1 MEDSD
6 TVATQRPDLIRP
18 RVVLTIGGVTCVLC
32 KRELQAAVAAGDGYS
47 YCRPCILD
55 WFRAHERDGSQVS
68 SPVTGEALSDK
79 LLLPNLNLR
88 ETILSVQQA
97 LKTWDEAE
105 AERTSLRAEVQKLLG
120 EGHSRKLQNVDPRVA
135 EAQAQAAHFER
146 QVLNQKQEVQR
157 LQMELDRYHHVM
169 EERDFSGL
177 DAKAAELSLV
187 AAELRSSMVE
197 VNRLEDELEK
207 TRQQA
212 KLQATELE
220 ELRTSQRDAFFTE
233 QMLRQELARVKDEFS
248 GKLTVGGAKDH
259 SFELNKARHELLK
272 SQVLVVDLQNQLRAA
287 RREPPAPS
295 SPKALEIPQENQFQ
309 SELFEMKQSL
319 SKQDNLVAEL
329 QTQITALRSQNSGLK
344 QLAELREQR
353 RLEAQDEILRL
364 RGELLTIDRRTAV
377 TTELERTTEL
387 ATREAERLEEEV
399 VVLQKRL
406 EEQQRKFRD
415 LVSSLGGEPSP
426 DNVEVAL
433 RTKVLQLQKQFKDR
447 GDLLRTVAKGLGAK
461 EEVPETDLK
470 PFFQSKA
477 RQAKSRTDQ
486 LSALAKLLGSSG
498 ELHESELA
506 DFVQSK
512 VKDLHRQVKD
522 RDELLSELS
531 FVAADFLED
540 LGLADLDPPEDAC
553 AAARLVTG
561 ALLSV
566 EDKASALRKAAS
578 SSTSQEKKD
587 EKKEKSK
594 DDEDDYEYEDDD
606 DEVGTY

>member
-309 SELFEMKQSL
+309 SELFEMKGMRGASEFDDGIWERWGILMERIRTNDQWPSSNQCKREPIPETPAFHL
-319 SKQDNLVAEL
+319 GPTSCDGLGEANQNLQRPAGFWAAIALQAGQPRGGVAN
-329 QTQITALRSQNSGLK
+329 ADHGLA
-344 QLAELREQR
+344 LAEQAPPFCFVHHVGGKMWK
-353 RLEAQDEILRL
+353 EAD
-364 RGELLTIDRRTAV
+364 G
-377 TTELERTTEL
+377 
-387 ATREAERLEEEV
+387 
-399 VVLQKRL
+399 
-406 EEQQRKFRD
+406 
-415 LVSSLGGEPSP
+415 P
-426 DNVEVAL
+426 
-433 RTKVLQLQKQFKDR
+433 
-447 GDLLRTVAKGLGAK
+447 
-461 EEVPETDLK
+461 
-470 PFFQSKA
+470 
-477 RQAKSRTDQ
+477 
-486 LSALAKLLGSSG
+486 
-498 ELHESELA
+498 
-506 DFVQSK
+506 
-512 VKDLHRQVKD
+512 
-522 RDELLSELS
+522 
-531 FVAADFLED
+531 
-540 LGLADLDPPEDAC
+540 
-553 AAARLVTG
+553 
-561 ALLSV
+561 
-566 EDKASALRKAAS
+566 
-578 SSTSQEKKD
+578 
-587 EKKEKSK
+587 
-594 DDEDDYEYEDDD
+594 
-606 DEVGTY
+606 